1 MAETPPRHPAQRPL
15 LVHTSSARGP
25 SSVDSLWCGWPAQL
39 RFVFLPWGSFR
50 GFWDLLTLCFV
61 LYTAIQMPYELAFVD
76 DTETDWSVLR
86 VIDLL
91 QDFIFLFD
99 IAINFNTAY
108 VRADATLVITK
119 RAITVRHY
127 PA

>member
-1 MAETPPRHPAQRPL
+1 MAHHHLDPAP
-15 LVHTSSARGP
+15 
-25 SSVDSLWCGWPAQL
+25 QL
-39 RFVFLPWGSFR
+39 RYVLLPWGSFR
-50 GFWDLLTLCFV
+50 GFWDVLTLFFV
-61 LYTAIQMPYELAFVD
+61 LYTAIQMPYQLAFVD
-76 DTETDWSVLR
+76 DTGTDWTALR

-108 VRADATLVITK
+108 VRADATLVISK